1 MARILAI
8 DDDAGILY
16 TLKAVA
22 GLAGWELTGFQDPRD
37 GIRAYSTGSFD
48 LVMVDYHMPGMD
60 GVLAVR
66 ELRRIASH
74 TPIVV
79 LTVDDRLELAERFRE
94 AGASDFAV
102 KPVKAPDLISRLR
115 LHLEGRPAE
124 KVPELPKSMSG
135 QTLDMVFRFVRE
147 STGPVSIEDVAGHLG
162 LAYQTTSRYLEYL
175 ATLGKVEVSLQYL
188 QRGRP
193 RKLYLK
199 KPGQ

>member
-1 MARILAI
+1 MTRILAI

-22 GLAGWELTGFQDPRD
+22 GLAGWELIGYQNPRE
-37 GIRAYSTGSFD
+37 GIRAFGLAGFD
-48 LVMVDYHMPGMD
+48 LAIVDYHMPGMD
-60 GVLAVR
+60 GVLVVR
-66 ELRRIASH
+66 ELRRISPH

-79 LTVDDRLELAERFRE
+79 LTVDDRLELAERFRD
-94 AGASDFAV
+94 AGADDFAV

-115 LHLEGRPAE
+115 LHLHGRSAD
-124 KVPELPKSMSG
+124 KIPELPKSMSE
-135 QTLDMVFRFVRE
+135 QTLEMVFRFVRE
-147 STGPVSIEDVAGHLG
+147 SAGPVSIEDVAAKLG

-193 RKLYLK
+193 RKLYQK
-199 KPGQ
+199 QPGQ